1 MNSRYLID
9 RPFALNTSITCRAAF
24 SESLRVVDWSAILID
39 LWKALGYTGGAS
51 RMKFASS
58 EAAASSKQSSS
69 KDFATQATRSSLNS
83 ITREGLFSRRCFV
96 VPIGAD
102 QTTAGFCQGDA

>member
-51 RMKFASS
+51 RMKIVVIGGSGFIETKLVKRLR
-58 EAAASSKQSSS
+58 EAGHEIIAASPK
-69 KDFATQATRSSLNS
+69 
-83 ITREGLFSRRCFV
+83 
-96 VPIGAD
+96 IGR
-102 QTTAGFCQGDA
+102 